1 MKNRTLFFTLSV
13 LLAVGSAPLTGCGY
27 LKARDARAAYNRYQ
41 AALAA
46 GDLRGARRA
55 LIKLVRI
62 DQDVPEYWMQLGKLQ
77 LALGRYREAYNAYEH
92 AHELDRSNVEAL
104 STMAQIALLS
114 GQADLATENARS
126 LSLISSD
133 NPVVTMVNAYGDLQA
148 GNLDKAGGAID
159 TVLANSPNE
168 PLATIL
174 KSRVLL
180 ARNRFDDALGV
191 LEAQHRAVPDDR
203 GAIRNL
209 AQMYRVRNDWK
220 NLARIQSDAHRLDP
234 RDSAITED
242 LIEAL
247 LRAGEVPQAVAVST
261 PVLSGRTDPK
271 LLDDVLK
278 LWADYGPRGTALPN
292 GMELARAASGDRR
305 VSFADYYNRINMPA
319 AAATLLT
326 DKHLPVTHVNARW
339 NAVFAQALALQGRS
353 AEAKQLFDMVLD
365 REPDQAEAL
374 RGRSAL
380 EAKSGLTRQA
390 VIDAQRLVTIEPNS
404 GEDRLLLAQSYLA
417 AGNRQEVQRTL
428 WQAFQD
434 LPDDERV
441 FSALRSVLAS
451 TGDVEGQRRVEA
463 EFNDRRMAELTKELV

>member
-1 MKNRTLFFTLSV
+1 
-13 LLAVGSAPLTGCGY
+13 
-27 LKARDARAAYNRYQ
+27 
-41 AALAA
+41 
-46 GDLRGARRA
+46 
-55 LIKLVRI
+55 
-62 DQDVPEYWMQLGKLQ
+62 
-77 LALGRYREAYNAYEH
+77 
-92 AHELDRSNVEAL
+92 
-104 STMAQIALLS
+104 
-114 GQADLATENARS
+114 
-126 LSLISSD
+126 
-133 NPVVTMVNAYGDLQA
+133 
-148 GNLDKAGGAID
+148 
-159 TVLANSPNE
+159 
-168 PLATIL
+168 
-174 KSRVLL
+174 
-180 ARNRFDDALGV
+180 
-191 LEAQHRAVPDDR
+191 
-203 GAIRNL
+203 
-209 AQMYRVRNDWK
+209 
-220 NLARIQSDAHRLDP
+220 
-234 RDSAITED
+234 
-242 LIEAL
+242 
-247 LRAGEVPQAVAVST
+247 
-261 PVLSGRTDPK
+261 
-271 LLDDVLK
+271 
-278 LWADYGPRGTALPN
+278 
-292 GMELARAASGDRR
+292 
-305 VSFADYYNRINMPA
+305 MPA

>member
-13 LLAVGSAPLTGCGY
+13 LLAVGSTPLTGCGY

-247 LRAGEVPQAVAVST
+247 LRAGEVPQAVAVSA
-261 PVLSGRTDPK
+261 PILSGRTDPK
-271 LLDDVLK
+271 LFDDVLK
-278 LWADYGPRGTALPN
+278 LWADYEPRRTALPN

-319 AAATLLT
+319 AAAALLT